1 MLPIGSVDL
10 SSLIG
15 NPERLSAAGTAGA
28 GATGTNAAGAEADGF
43 VSQALAS
50 AAGVAS
56 SAAAAANASAP
67 AIAGVSP
74 TAGSTIA
81 ASDASSGSFSQVLQN
96 AVQEVNGKM
105 QAADVAKTNL
115 LTGETSNVHQAMIA
129 VQEANVAFSLMV
141 EVRNKLVD
149 SYQELMRMQV

>member
-15 NPERLSAAGTAGA
+15 NTERLPGGSAA
-28 GATGTNAAGAEADGF
+28 TNAAGAEADGF
-43 VSQALAS
+43 VSQALGA
-50 AAGVAS
+50 AAGIAS
-56 SAAAAANASAP
+56 STAAAATSATP
-67 AIAGVSP
+67 GIAGASP
-74 TAGSTIA
+74 ALGGTIGTAES
-81 ASDASSGSFSQVLQN
+81 SSGSSFANVLEN

-105 QAADVAKTNL
+105 QAADAAKTSL

>member
-10 SSLIG
+10 SSMIS
-15 NPERLSAAGTAGA
+15 NPERLGAAGNGA
-28 GATGTNAAGAEADGF
+28 AVNAASADADGF
-43 VSQALAS
+43 VSQALG
-50 AAGVAS
+50 AAGGIAS
-56 SAAAAANASAP
+56 SAAAAANASTP
-67 AIAGVSP
+67 AISGVSP
-74 TAGSTIA
+74 TLGGSIT
-81 ASDASSGSFSQVLQN
+81 ASDAPSGSFSNLLEN
-96 AVQEVNGKM
+96 AVSEVNGKM
-105 QAADVAKTNL
+105 QAADAAKTNL

>member
-1 MLPIGSVDL
+1 MLPIGSVDI

-15 NPERLSAAGTAGA
+15 NSERLPAAA
-28 GATGTNAAGAEADGF
+28 TNAAGAEADGL
-43 VSQALAS
+43 VSQALGA
-50 AAGVAS
+50 AAGIAS
-56 SAAAAANASAP
+56 SNAAAATASTPGITGASP
-67 AIAGVSP
+67 ALG
-74 TAGSTIA
+74 GSIA
-81 ASDASSGSFSQVLQN
+81 ASDATSGSFSQVLEN

-105 QAADVAKTNL
+105 QAADAAKTSL

-129 VQEANVAFSLMV
+129 VQESNVAFSLMV

>member
-10 SSLIG
+10 SSLMG
-15 NPERLSAAGTAGA
+15 NPEAFQT
-28 GATGTNAAGAEADGF
+28 TGTNAAGAEANGF
-43 VSQALAS
+43 VSQALGA
-50 AAGVAS
+50 AAGIAS
-56 SAAAAANASAP
+56 STAAAASASTP
-67 AIAGVSP
+67 AIAGASP
-74 TAGSTIA
+74 TMGGTIA
-81 ASDASSGSFSQVLQN
+81 ASDASSGSFSQVLEN
-96 AVQEVNGKM
+96 AVQEVNGTM
-105 QAADVAKTNL
+105 QAADAAKTSL